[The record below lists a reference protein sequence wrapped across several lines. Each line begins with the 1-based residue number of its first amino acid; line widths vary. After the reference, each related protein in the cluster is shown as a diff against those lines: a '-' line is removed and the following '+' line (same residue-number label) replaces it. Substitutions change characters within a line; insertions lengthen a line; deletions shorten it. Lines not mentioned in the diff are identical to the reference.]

1 MADKYYRVWK
11 KQDWKMTDCFVF
23 HEEYYCYCYCH
34 YCTTTT
40 TTSTTTEATCCRRV
54 QEGASVVHL
63 QMGSN
68 KGATQ
73 RGMKM
78 GGLRHVTDIRA
89 DQMDRAS
96 EAVIHL
102 QYGSTAGATQ
112 AGMSMGGRRDIRG
125 PVTTT

>member
-1 MADKYYRVWK
+1 MMDCC
-11 KQDWKMTDCFVF
+11 CFVF

-34 YCTTTT
+34 YCTT
-40 TTSTTTEATCCRRV
+40 SATTEATCRRV

>member
-1 MADKYYRVWK
+1 LEKAGVENGGLLLLCIPRG
-11 KQDWKMTDCFVF
+11 
-23 HEEYYCYCYCH
+23 YCYCYCH

-40 TTSTTTEATCCRRV
+40 TTEATCRCV

-73 RGMKM
+73 SGMKM

-96 EAVIHL
+96 EGVINL